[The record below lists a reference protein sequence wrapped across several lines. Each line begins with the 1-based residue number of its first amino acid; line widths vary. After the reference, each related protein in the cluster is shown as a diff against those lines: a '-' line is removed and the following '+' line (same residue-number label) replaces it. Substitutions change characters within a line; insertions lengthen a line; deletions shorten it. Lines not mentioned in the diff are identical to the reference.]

1 MAPNPRILFWRLPQ
15 LREPDRGNSLVGPG
29 TGQPGP
35 LTRPSRSVLGTLQPL
50 PDAQRLRLQAPL
62 VSFRQPRP
70 AREGLPA
77 KRPPPSCKAQ
87 FARVTPGSASA
98 REAPSLPK
106 LLKGHASTL
115 GLGCAAVSGTGQRP
129 ALAATGN
136 TRSTIPLFELPLA
149 FLLHPTANDSTCQA
163 AEAAASVTPLLAPL
177 RVTGAA
183 VSCSFRP

>member
-1 MAPNPRILFWRLPQ
+1 M
-15 LREPDRGNSLVGPG
+15 
-29 TGQPGP
+29 
-35 LTRPSRSVLGTLQPL
+35 
-50 PDAQRLRLQAPL
+50 
-62 VSFRQPRP
+62 SFRQPRP

-106 LLKGHASTL
+106 LLQRGRLDL
-115 GLGCAAVSGTGQRP
+115 GPWLRRRLGYRAAPGPRCHRKHSVDD
-129 ALAATGN
+129 
-136 TRSTIPLFELPLA
+136 PLFGLPLA

-163 AEAAASVTPLLAPL
+163 AEDRCFSHSAPCATALRPALNPQSSQAAEAAAPVASLHGKFTPL

-183 VSCSFRP
+183 ALPVLCPLERQ